1 MPRFLPRLAFLLRPG
16 WIALALV
23 VVAFTYLCF
32 TVLAPWQLGK
42 NTRTSRENQQIEYS
56 LSTPPVPL
64 KAMLPQQDSSAPNEQ
79 WRRVTATGHYLP
91 DVQVLARL
99 RVVDG
104 DQAFEVLTPFV
115 VDGGPTVLVDRGYVR
130 PEPGSHVPEFP
141 RPPQETVAL
150 TARLRDSEPLLKD
163 KEPFSRDGV
172 QQVYS
177 INTDQV
183 SALTKVPLAGSD
195 LQLVENQPGGL
206 GLIGVPHLDAGP
218 FFVLRH
224 PVDFIRHPRAH
235 RAGLFRL
242 LRNPRPPPRSA
253 SSAGAGS
260 AKPSRTSWPTGTG
273 AGNSGQLTHIGR
285 SRHTSLWRRRHHLR
299 PPHSDS
305 SGGQV
310 ICRSKAGTSEVV
322 FRAEANVADVTRRRG
337 VPNSPANNAA
347 AACTA
352 RDSTTARRR
361 SSTVG
366 CAPLPRVGRIC
377 SSCWYWVGPPNR
389 MPSAP
394 AKAASDD
401 ACVGTGMPGGVLAPG
416 PRRTQWRPTDHRRAH
431 HHQRRRHP
439 RGDVIGRVIQSRC
452 GPAEPVISR

>member
-1 MPRFLPRLAFLLRPG
+1 MPRFLPRLTFLLRPG

-64 KAMLPQQDSSAPNEQ
+64 KTILPQQDSSAPNEQ

-104 DQAFEVLTPFV
+104 DQAFEVLAPFV
-115 VDGGPTVLVDRGYVR
+115 VDDGPTVLVDRGYLR

-141 RPPQETVAL
+141 RPPQQAVAL
-150 TARLRDSEPLLKD
+150 TARLRDSEPRLKD

-183 SALTKVPLAGSD
+183 STLTKVPLAGSY

-218 FFVLRH
+218 FLSYGIQWISFGILA
-224 PVDFIRHPRAH
+224 PIGLGYFAYSEIR
-235 RAGLFRL
+235 
-242 LRNPRPPPRSA
+242 
-253 SSAGAGS
+253 
-260 AKPSRTSWPTGTG
+260 
-273 AGNSGQLTHIGR
+273 
-285 SRHTSLWRRRHHLR
+285 
-299 PPHSDS
+299 
-305 SGGQV
+305 
-310 ICRSKAGTSEVV
+310 
-322 FRAEANVADVTRRRG
+322 
-337 VPNSPANNAA
+337 
-347 AACTA
+347 
-352 RDSTTARRR
+352 ARRR
-361 SSTVG
+361 EADQTPAPEAPKTVEDKL
-366 CAPLPRVGRIC
+366 ADRYGR
-377 SSCWYWVGPPNR
+377 R
-389 MPSAP
+389 
-394 AKAASDD
+394 
-401 ACVGTGMPGGVLAPG
+401 
-416 PRRTQWRPTDHRRAH
+416 Q
-431 HHQRRRHP
+431 
-439 RGDVIGRVIQSRC
+439 
-452 GPAEPVISR
+452 

>member
-56 LSTPPVPL
+56 LNTPPVPL
-64 KAMLPQQDSSAPNEQ
+64 KTILPQQDSSASNEQ

-91 DVQVLARL
+91 DAQVLARL

-104 DQAFEVLTPFV
+104 DQAFEVLAPFV
-115 VDGGPTVLVDRGYVR
+115 VDNGPTVLVDRGYVR

-141 RPPQETVAL
+141 RPPHETVTL

-183 SALTKVPLAGSD
+183 SALTKVPLAGSY

-218 FFVLRH
+218 FLSYGIQWISFGILAPIGLGYFVYSE
-224 PVDFIRHPRAH
+224 IR
-235 RAGLFRL
+235 
-242 LRNPRPPPRSA
+242 
-253 SSAGAGS
+253 
-260 AKPSRTSWPTGTG
+260 
-273 AGNSGQLTHIGR
+273 
-285 SRHTSLWRRRHHLR
+285 
-299 PPHSDS
+299 
-305 SGGQV
+305 
-310 ICRSKAGTSEVV
+310 
-322 FRAEANVADVTRRRG
+322 
-337 VPNSPANNAA
+337 
-347 AACTA
+347 
-352 RDSTTARRR
+352 ARRR
-361 SSTVG
+361 ELDQT
-366 CAPLPRVGRIC
+366 P
-377 SSCWYWVGPPNR
+377 
-389 MPSAP
+389 AP
-394 AKAASDD
+394 AAPKTVEDK
-401 ACVGTGMPGGVLAPG
+401 LADRYG
-416 PRRTQWRPTDHRRAH
+416 RRQ
-431 HHQRRRHP
+431 
-439 RGDVIGRVIQSRC
+439 
-452 GPAEPVISR
+452 